1 MTDEKFDLLKEI
13 HSYPYG
19 TVSKTEFYLTKG
31 PSFAAVDMILREMH
45 ASGYLNLRGN
55 SIELL
60 PAGIAAMEEEAR
72 IRKHREEDIKLQHEL
87 AEKTAKDAKKA
98 RRQQWVA
105 IIISGVFSLAATI
118 ISIISLLQSA
128 FK

>member
-1 MTDEKFDLLKEI
+1 MTDVKFDLLTEL

-60 PAGIAAMEEEAR
+60 PAGIAAMEEEDRA
-72 IRKHREEDIKLQHEL
+72 RKHREEDIKLQREL
-87 AEKTAKDAKKA
+87 AEKTAKDAEKA
-98 RRQQWVA
+98 RVQQWIA
-105 IIISGVFSLAATI
+105 IGISAILSIAAFI
-118 ISIISLLQSA
+118 KS
-128 FK
+128 FF